1 MVNPHDTPSEH
12 SRDWDKREKADEERR
27 TTDGSGDNALYPKEW
42 RKSETLRSSPN
53 EPDPPETDVYGKT
66 AAERLGKLHGQRP
79 SKRRSR
85 KIAAIIISIFFV
97 AIIGMFLFGDGMNP
111 FASVIESISN
121 IPGIVGTPFA
131 DITESVRG
139 TMEPCKVYDSILISS
154 GTTQGKISLK
164 ECKKVLTVSGNL
176 NESAQVHLTFL
187 NPDKKPV
194 HGTTFVTNEINYPI
208 GKDLY
213 DKQAGIWSIRV
224 TVNGVPQGILEF
236 IKN

>member
-27 TTDGSGDNALYPKEW
+27 TAGGSGDTRPPIDWSKANIDYSSGPYIGAEDIDSTFNNSPK
-42 RKSETLRSSPN
+42 
-53 EPDPPETDVYGKT
+53 G
-66 AAERLGKLHGQRP
+66 
-79 SKRRSR
+79 RSR

-121 IPGIVGTPFA
+121 IPEIVGTPFA
-131 DITESVRG
+131 DITESVRS
-139 TMEPCKVYDSILISS
+139 TIVPCEVYKSIPITV
-154 GTTQGKISLK
+154 GTTEGKISLK
-164 ECKKVLTVSGNL
+164 ECKNVLTVSGNL

-194 HGTTFVTNEINYPI
+194 HGTTFVTNEINYQI
-208 GKDLY
+208 EKKIHAKMTENG
-213 DKQAGIWSIRV
+213 SIRV

-236 IKN
+236 MQN